1 MLSEKLEGVNRNL
14 IRLYKFLRPHWK
26 AALLAPILM
35 FIEVLTNL
43 WQPTLMAAIVDKGIA
58 NGDIPFIIRTGL
70 IMIGIALLGV
80 VGGVGCTI
88 AASIASHKFGAD
100 LREAVFS
107 KVQTFSFA
115 NLDKFKTSSLITRLT
130 NDVVRMQNVV
140 LMSLRMLIRA
150 PLMCVGGIIM
160 AVVLNARLTVILLV
174 AIPILL
180 LLLATVAG
188 RAFPLFAKAQQTL
201 DRVNAVMQEN
211 LAGMRVVKA
220 YVRSD
225 REQVRFGQSSRRL
238 RDITVQ
244 ASRIIALA
252 MPIMMLVMNFS
263 IVAVIWLGGIQVTR
277 GQMKVG
283 EIMAYINYMTQI
295 LFSLLMVGM
304 VFMMFSRAQV
314 SAARVNQVL
323 ATTVDITDR
332 PDSHDRPIYA
342 GQVEFSNVSF
352 RYPGAVGPPVLKN
365 ISFIAEPGTTVAI
378 LGATGAG
385 KSTLVNLIPRL
396 YEPTEGHVL
405 VDNID
410 VRDIKLDT
418 LRTGI
423 GMVLQEATLFSG
435 TIKDN
440 IKWGKEDASDEEIV
454 AAAKAAQAHDFI
466 IRLPEKYDTQLG
478 QRGVNL
484 SGGQKQRI
492 AIARAII
499 KQPPIIILDDSTSA
513 VDMGTEA
520 RIHEALKDVAKN
532 STCFVIA
539 QRISTVLHA
548 DKIMV
553 LEDGQ
558 IEAMG
563 THEELLKTSTTYQDI
578 YRSQIRE
585 GADISA

>member
-1 MLSEKLEGVNRNL
+1 
-14 IRLYKFLRPHWK
+14 
-26 AALLAPILM
+26 M

-100 LREAVFS
+100 LREAVFG

-396 YEPTEGHVL
+396 YEPTEGQVL

-410 VRDIKLDT
+410 VRDSKLDT
-418 LRTGI
+418 LRSGI

-435 TIKDN
+435 SIKDN
-440 IKWGKEDASDEEIV
+440 IKWGKEDASDEEVV
-454 AAAKAAQAHDFI
+454 AAAEAAQAHDFI
-466 IRLPEKYDTQLG
+466 MRLPEKYDTQLG

>member
-1 MLSEKLEGVNRNL
+1 
-14 IRLYKFLRPHWK
+14 
-26 AALLAPILM
+26 
-35 FIEVLTNL
+35 
-43 WQPTLMAAIVDKGIA
+43 
-58 NGDIPFIIRTGL
+58 
-70 IMIGIALLGV
+70 
-80 VGGVGCTI
+80 
-88 AASIASHKFGAD
+88 
-100 LREAVFS
+100 
-107 KVQTFSFA
+107 
-115 NLDKFKTSSLITRLT
+115 TRLT

-180 LLLATVAG
+180 LLLTAVAG
-188 RAFPLFAKAQQTL
+188 RAFPLFARAQQTL

-396 YEPTEGHVL
+396 YEPTEGQVL

-410 VRDIKLDT
+410 VRDSKLDT
-418 LRTGI
+418 LRSGI

-435 TIKDN
+435 SIKDN
-440 IKWGKEDASDEEIV
+440 IKWGKEDASDEEVV
-454 AAAKAAQAHDFI
+454 AAAEAAQAHDFI
-466 IRLPEKYDTQLG
+466 MRLPEKYDTQLG

-553 LEDGQ
+553 LEDGR

>member
-100 LREAVFS
+100 LREAVFG

-396 YEPTEGHVL
+396 YEPTEGQVL

-410 VRDIKLDT
+410 VRDSKLDT
-418 LRTGI
+418 LRSGI

-435 TIKDN
+435 SIKDN
-440 IKWGKEDASDEEIV
+440 IKWGKEDASDEEVV
-454 AAAKAAQAHDFI
+454 AAAEAAQAHDFI
-466 IRLPEKYDTQLG
+466 MRLPEKYDTQLG